1 MIKIEI
7 IGPNGENLLGGTLSE
22 RVRRLGLPVLGLLGG
37 MVLSF
42 FLANSLVTSD
52 NEIHADASQEVSKTF
67 RSGVS
72 YPLPTEPIPNSAPNV
87 ATITAQIP
95 HLTTPSAQ
103 SHTLTQ
109 FTGNKKV
116 ITLSSNMTPPKRDAA
131 TSAPS
136 KGGQYSATSQALDSD
151 PLLDERIQAAKT
163 WLTAHNNSAIYSVQ
177 LMSVHRSSLGGLQ
190 SYLNRS
196 DLGLSA
202 DKLMA
207 FPVDQDRLL
216 LFYGQY
222 ATREEANQAI
232 ASLPASIRNTGP
244 FALSGK
250 NIEGKLARLNKD
262 TEPRGGLV
270 AALKQ

>member
-52 NEIHADASQEVSKTF
+52 NELHADASQGVSKTF
-67 RSGVS
+67 QSGIS
-72 YPLPTEPIPNSAPNV
+72 YPLPTGHIPDSAPNV
-87 ATITAQIP
+87 ATSTAQIP
-95 HLTTPSAQ
+95 HVTTPSDQ
-103 SHTLTQ
+103 SRTFAQ

-116 ITLSSNMTPPKRDAA
+116 INLSSRVPPPKGDAVE
-131 TSAPS
+131 SAPP
-136 KGGQYSATSQALDSD
+136 KAGQYSASTQTLDSD
-151 PLLDERIQAAKT
+151 PLLDERIQAAKR
-163 WLTAHNNSAIYSVQ
+163 WLATNNNSAIYSVQ
-177 LMSVHRSSLGGLQ
+177 LMSVHRSSLGGLK

-222 ATREEANQAI
+222 TTREEANQAI

-244 FALSGK
+244 FILTGK

-262 TEPRGGLV
+262 TEQRGGLV
-270 AALKQ
+270 AALKP

>member
-22 RVRRLGLPVLGLLGG
+22 RIRRLGLPVLGLLGG

-52 NEIHADASQEVSKTF
+52 NEIRADASQEVPKTF
-67 RSGVS
+67 QSGVS
-72 YPLPTEPIPNSAPNV
+72 YPLPTEHVPSNAPNV
-87 ATITAQIP
+87 AIITAQGP
-95 HLTTPSAQ
+95 YPTTPSDK
-103 SHTLTQ
+103 SHTLAQ

-116 ITLSSNMTPPKRDAA
+116 TNSSANVTSPKGHAGA
-131 TSAPS
+131 SAPP
-136 KGGQYSATSQALDSD
+136 KGGQYSASTQAFDSD

-163 WLTAHNNSAIYSVQ
+163 WLTANNNSAIYSVQ
-177 LMSVHRSSLGGLQ
+177 LMSVHRSSLGGLK
-190 SYLNRS
+190 SFLSRS
-196 DLGLSA
+196 NLGLSA

-222 ATREEANQAI
+222 ATREEATQAI

-244 FALSGK
+244 FVLTGK
-250 NIEGKLARLNKD
+250 NIEGKLARLHKD